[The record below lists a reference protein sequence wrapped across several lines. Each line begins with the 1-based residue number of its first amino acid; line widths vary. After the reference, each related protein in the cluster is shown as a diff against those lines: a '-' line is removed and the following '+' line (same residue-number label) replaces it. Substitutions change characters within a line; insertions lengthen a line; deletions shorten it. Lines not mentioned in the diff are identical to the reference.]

1 MGETIKRCARIC
13 VFDPTHQYGTGQRQN
28 SLPGFRVFNQ
38 PKQLIDFWR
47 VHRRGNFKVIYQ
59 PGYDVA
65 AHFDAVARLVL
76 EVRDVVFAVDEIWSV
91 CKAGWLPP
99 PLEYMS
105 RAGRHRGVTLLY
117 TAQRPQI
124 VAADLRDNTNQW
136 RIFRLSGE
144 LALGALRGRVPAQAL
159 SLVPSLPDRHY
170 VKTNDSMQFE
180 VVKP

>member
-1 MGETIKRCARIC
+1 
-13 VFDPTHQYGTGQRQN
+13 
-28 SLPGFRVFNQ
+28 
-38 PKQLIDFWR
+38 
-47 VHRRGNFKVIYQ
+47 
-59 PGYDVA
+59 
-65 AHFDAVARLVL
+65 
-76 EVRDVVFAVDEIWSV
+76 
-91 CKAGWLPP
+91 
-99 PLEYMS
+99 
-105 RAGRHRGVTLLY
+105 VTLLY